1 MREYIYKKN
10 ANVLVGLYSQANAFT
25 VFFARLPVMSVDFV
39 LPTIF
44 SSLLSVWYFTFM
56 NNLSALEGLALHVFT
71 VSARVFYGLLL
82 SLPFEPVLET
92 IISRMTVWIFFLVF
106 AVDLLMLSSILGNFN
121 HYVLSDTVSLLFSAL
136 FLVFDAFFV
145 LSSYRLSVKSQ
156 LVPVCTVEEKPRKD
170 LSSSQQKLSL

>member
-1 MREYIYKKN
+1 
-10 ANVLVGLYSQANAFT
+10 
-25 VFFARLPVMSVDFV
+25 MSVDFV

-44 SSLLSVWYFTFM
+44 AALVSTWYFTFM
-56 NNLSALEGLALHVFT
+56 NNLSALDGLALHVFT
-71 VSARVFYGLLL
+71 VSARLFYGLLL

-121 HYVLSDTVSLLFSAL
+121 HYVLSDTVSFIFSAL

-145 LSSYRLSVKSQ
+145 FSSYRVSVKHQ
-156 LVPVCTVEEKPRKD
+156 LRPVCTVEEKPRKD
-170 LSSSQQKLSL
+170 LSVPPQRLSY

>member
-1 MREYIYKKN
+1 
-10 ANVLVGLYSQANAFT
+10 
-25 VFFARLPVMSVDFV
+25 MSVDFV

-44 SSLLSVWYFTFM
+44 AALVSTWYFTFM
-56 NNLSALEGLALHVFT
+56 NNLSALDGLALHVFT
-71 VSARVFYGLLL
+71 VSARLFYGLLL

-121 HYVLSDTVSLLFSAL
+121 HYVLSDTVSFIFSAL

-145 LSSYRLSVKSQ
+145 FSSYRVSVKHQ
-156 LVPVCTVEEKPRKD
+156 LRPVCTVEETPRTD
-170 LSSSQQKLSL
+170 LSVPPQRLSY